1 MTGKEKTRAF
11 LSGLRHFFHHHRL
24 IAVLSRPR
32 STDSRSGRAIVRVS
46 SEEFAS
52 EVVMAYIHASL
63 AR

>member
-1 MTGKEKTRAF
+1 MTGQENTCFPLGIAP
-11 LSGLRHFFHHHRL
+11 FFHHHRL